1 MKRNWLKKAT
11 AALVCVATA
20 AAVGIGLTAP
30 AYANAADTQITISAP
45 QGDRPGTSDLNVN
58 MFDGR
63 SFTAYKLADYTN
75 VQVSDGN
82 VTAMDYKLDTP
93 LTNAMV
99 DGWIAKAL
107 DQFPI
112 TDVATVSNGTV
123 TFKGDAAAMSPMTF
137 VANYFYGTGA
147 DIYGNT
153 CVNSNAMRIFA
164 EAAQKSLTAPGV
176 TATTAPVTVNNDSA
190 VVDASQSGQGLYL
203 IVDTTEGLNNQIPA
217 RAMITGTP
225 VTVNGQ
231 TYMQF
236 EGSNAT
242 YTLGSIK
249 LKAEQVVNTIA
260 DTSAQKETL
269 ATNQSQRTFQV
280 TANIPNYAAY
290 DNWSSPTYSVTI
302 TPSGNVKLDSKYTV
316 EVQPAGFPTWSTL
329 PDSNYSLVSPAGAA
343 TGSLTVQF
351 SSAAMKTSTLSGVTV
366 RITVNGTVQNV
377 TTTPTFV
384 AAQATFSNDQSDA
397 NSTGTAEEAS
407 LGLFNTVIPVKKIA
421 YNAGATSAALTGA
434 QFSVTSGT
442 TTVKFTESTL
452 NGKPYYQVDPNGTLS
467 TFTVGD
473 GYIAGLGAN
482 TNNSTTY
489 TITEKV
495 APTGYV
501 LDGRHD
507 ITFNVTVTP
516 NYTNDVLTSV
526 TYKRDNGIYG
536 NFLDT
541 TPSKMTTDD
550 GQTVNLESRTTVNN
564 RYTNTQLESEMIHV
578 KNTKNPSD
586 FAQTGGHIVQVLIAM
601 LIVAIVG
608 AILLIVAHM
617 RRRNNTDRTQI
628 A

>member
-1 MKRNWLKKAT
+1 MKKAT

-30 AYANAADTQITISAP
+30 AYTDAADTRITISAP
-45 QGDRPGTSDLNVN
+45 QGNRPGTSDLNVN

-82 VTAMDYKLDTP
+82 VTSRDYKLDTP

-107 DQFPI
+107 DQFPM

-123 TFKGDAAAMSPMTF
+123 TFKGDA
-137 VANYFYGTGA
+137 
-147 DIYGNT
+147 
-153 CVNSNAMRIFA
+153 
-164 EAAQKSLTAPGV
+164 
-176 TATTAPVTVNNDSA
+176 
-190 VVDASQSGQGLYL
+190 
-203 IVDTTEGLNNQIPA
+203 
-217 RAMITGTP
+217 
-225 VTVNGQ
+225 
-231 TYMQF
+231 
-236 EGSNAT
+236 
-242 YTLGSIK
+242 
-249 LKAEQVVNTIA
+249 
-260 DTSAQKETL
+260 
-269 ATNQSQRTFQV
+269 
-280 TANIPNYAAY
+280 
-290 DNWSSPTYSVTI
+290 
-302 TPSGNVKLDSKYTV
+302 
-316 EVQPAGFPTWSTL
+316 
-329 PDSNYSLVSPAGAA
+329 
-343 TGSLTVQF
+343 
-351 SSAAMKTSTLSGVTV
+351 AAMKTSTLSGVTV

-384 AAQATFSNDQSDA
+384 AAQATFSNDQGDA

-473 GYIAGLGAN
+473 GYIASFGAN

-564 RYTNTQLESEMIHV
+564 RYMNTQLESEMIHV

-608 AILLIVAHM
+608 AILLIVARM

>member
-1 MKRNWLKKAT
+1 
-11 AALVCVATA
+11 
-20 AAVGIGLTAP
+20 
-30 AYANAADTQITISAP
+30 
-45 QGDRPGTSDLNVN
+45 
-58 MFDGR
+58 
-63 SFTAYKLADYTN
+63 
-75 VQVSDGN
+75 
-82 VTAMDYKLDTP
+82 
-93 LTNAMV
+93 MV
-99 DGWIAKAL
+99 
-107 DQFPI
+107 
-112 TDVATVSNGTV
+112 
-123 TFKGDAAAMSPMTF
+123 
-137 VANYFYGTGA
+137 
-147 DIYGNT
+147 
-153 CVNSNAMRIFA
+153 
-164 EAAQKSLTAPGV
+164 
-176 TATTAPVTVNNDSA
+176 
-190 VVDASQSGQGLYL
+190 
-203 IVDTTEGLNNQIPA
+203 
-217 RAMITGTP
+217 
-225 VTVNGQ
+225 
-231 TYMQF
+231 
-236 EGSNAT
+236 
-242 YTLGSIK
+242 
-249 LKAEQVVNTIA
+249 
-260 DTSAQKETL
+260 
-269 ATNQSQRTFQV
+269 TNQSQRTFQI

-608 AILLIVAHM
+608 AILLIVARM
-617 RRRNNTDRTQI
+617 RRRSNTDRTQI

>member
-1 MKRNWLKKAT
+1 MKKAT

-30 AYANAADTQITISAP
+30 AYTDAADTRITISAP
-45 QGDRPGTSDLNVN
+45 QGNRPGTSDLNVN

-82 VTAMDYKLDTP
+82 VTSRDYKLDTP

-107 DQFPI
+107 DQFPM

-123 TFKGDAAAMSPMTF
+123 TFKGDAA
-137 VANYFYGTGA
+137 V
-147 DIYGNT
+147 
-153 CVNSNAMRIFA
+153 
-164 EAAQKSLTAPGV
+164 
-176 TATTAPVTVNNDSA
+176 
-190 VVDASQSGQGLYL
+190 
-203 IVDTTEGLNNQIPA
+203 
-217 RAMITGTP
+217 
-225 VTVNGQ
+225 
-231 TYMQF
+231 
-236 EGSNAT
+236 
-242 YTLGSIK
+242 
-249 LKAEQVVNTIA
+249 
-260 DTSAQKETL
+260 
-269 ATNQSQRTFQV
+269 
-280 TANIPNYAAY
+280 
-290 DNWSSPTYSVTI
+290 
-302 TPSGNVKLDSKYTV
+302 
-316 EVQPAGFPTWSTL
+316 
-329 PDSNYSLVSPAGAA
+329 
-343 TGSLTVQF
+343 
-351 SSAAMKTSTLSGVTV
+351 MKTSTLSGVTV

-384 AAQATFSNDQSDA
+384 AAQATFSNDQGDA

-473 GYIAGLGAN
+473 GYIASFGAN

-564 RYTNTQLESEMIHV
+564 RYMNTQLESEMIHV

-608 AILLIVAHM
+608 AILLIVARM

>member
-1 MKRNWLKKAT
+1 MKKAT

-30 AYANAADTQITISAP
+30 AYTDAADTRITISAP
-45 QGDRPGTSDLNVN
+45 QGNRPGTSDLNVN

-82 VTAMDYKLDTP
+82 VTSRDYKLDTP

-107 DQFPI
+107 DQFPM

-123 TFKGDAAAMSPMTF
+123 TFKGDA
-137 VANYFYGTGA
+137 
-147 DIYGNT
+147 
-153 CVNSNAMRIFA
+153 
-164 EAAQKSLTAPGV
+164 
-176 TATTAPVTVNNDSA
+176 
-190 VVDASQSGQGLYL
+190 
-203 IVDTTEGLNNQIPA
+203 
-217 RAMITGTP
+217 
-225 VTVNGQ
+225 
-231 TYMQF
+231 
-236 EGSNAT
+236 
-242 YTLGSIK
+242 
-249 LKAEQVVNTIA
+249 
-260 DTSAQKETL
+260 
-269 ATNQSQRTFQV
+269 
-280 TANIPNYAAY
+280 
-290 DNWSSPTYSVTI
+290 
-302 TPSGNVKLDSKYTV
+302 
-316 EVQPAGFPTWSTL
+316 
-329 PDSNYSLVSPAGAA
+329 
-343 TGSLTVQF
+343 
-351 SSAAMKTSTLSGVTV
+351 AAMKTSTLSGVTV

-384 AAQATFSNDQSDA
+384 AAQATFSNDQGDA

-473 GYIAGLGAN
+473 GYIAGFGAN

-564 RYTNTQLESEMIHV
+564 RYMNTQLESEMIHV

-608 AILLIVAHM
+608 AILLIVARM